1 MLAEDQ
7 LVAARAAWP
16 GVEVAPA
23 ALEAY
28 VAARDGGELA
38 DLYLACACIARDAR
52 ALAYFEQELVAC
64 VARAV
69 RKLGGDRATADELT
83 QVLRERL
90 LVGTAERPP
99 RLVEY
104 SGRGPLRGWLR
115 VIASRALLD
124 RRRHEKHEA
133 PLGERTLDAL
143 PAPEADPALAYLKA
157 SYRDAFRRAF
167 RAAFAALEPLERD
180 LLRHHHLD
188 GESVDQ
194 LATRH
199 GIHRATAARWV
210 ARAREHLLAGT
221 RERLAA
227 DLGLPDPELDSIL
240 GLIASRLEVSLRS
253 QI

>member
-7 LVAARAAWP
+7 LVVARAAWP

-28 VAARDGGELA
+28 VAARGGGELA
-38 DLYLACACIARDAR
+38 DLYLACACVERDAR

-64 VARAV
+64 VGRAV
-69 RKLGGDRATADELT
+69 RKLGGDRAIADEIT
-83 QVLRERL
+83 QLLRERL
-90 LVGTAERPP
+90 LVGTAGRPP

-115 VIASRALLD
+115 VIATRTLLD
-124 RRRHEKHEA
+124 LRRRDKHEA

-143 PAPEADPALAYLKA
+143 PAPDADPALQYLKT

-180 LLRHHHLD
+180 LVRRHHLD
-188 GESVDQ
+188 GENVDQ
-194 LATRH
+194 LAARH

-210 ARAREHLLAGT
+210 ARARERLLTGT
-221 RERLAA
+221 RERLAGE
-227 DLGLPDPELDSIL
+227 LGLPDPELDSIL
-240 GLIASRLEVSLRS
+240 DLIASRLEVSLRS